1 MNKLTGI
8 VLRAQLNED
17 ELEQVKV
24 LEQTCSA
31 HDQLMMKLNWNT
43 LRNRTGDEVNDF
55 LMYQDGRI
63 VGFLGLYSFG
73 SAEVEVSGLIH
84 PDFRHQ
90 GLFRTLL
97 DRAIV
102 ECKNRKFTRML
113 LISPG
118 NSVSGKAFVLDTGAE
133 YSFTEH
139 YMERK
144 SQDAPVI
151 SADVR
156 TRLRLAVPE
165 DVDVMT
171 KLNQTGFSMSYEDAS
186 EWTQHSLSSIDDINL
201 IAEVDGIPIS
211 KLGIMIKDENAFIF
225 GFCVAPEYQGQ
236 GHGRNI
242 LKQAILYGI
251 EELQKP
257 NSALEVA
264 VTNEGALNLY
274 LSCGFVQVSSYDYYL
289 INL

>member
-1 MNKLTGI
+1 LDKFTGI
-8 VLRAQLNED
+8 VARAQLNEA
-17 ELEQVKV
+17 ELMQVTE
-24 LEQTCSA
+24 LEQTCTA
-31 HDQLMMKLNWNT
+31 HDQLLMKLNWNT
-43 LRNRTGDEVNDF
+43 LQNRTGDEMNDF

-84 PDFRHQ
+84 PDYRRK
-90 GLFRTLL
+90 GLFRSLL
-97 DRAIV
+97 DLAIV
-102 ECKNRKFTRML
+102 ECKRRKFARML

-118 NSVSGKAFVLDTGAE
+118 TSVSGKAFVVNAGAE
-133 YSFTEH
+133 YSFSEH

-144 SQDAPVI
+144 NQDAPII
-151 SADVR
+151 STEVR
-156 TRLRLAVPE
+156 TRLRLAVQE
-165 DVDVMT
+165 DAEIIT
-171 KLNQTGFSMSYEDAS
+171 KLNQSGFSMSYEDAE
-186 EWTQHSLSSIDDINL
+186 EWTKHSLSSSDDINL
-201 IAEVDGIPIS
+201 IAEVDGAPIS
-211 KLGIMIKDENAFIF
+211 KLGITIKDDNAFIF
-225 GFCVAPEYQGQ
+225 GFCVAPEHQGQ

-251 EELQKP
+251 NELHKS

-264 VTNEGALNLY
+264 VSNEGALSLY